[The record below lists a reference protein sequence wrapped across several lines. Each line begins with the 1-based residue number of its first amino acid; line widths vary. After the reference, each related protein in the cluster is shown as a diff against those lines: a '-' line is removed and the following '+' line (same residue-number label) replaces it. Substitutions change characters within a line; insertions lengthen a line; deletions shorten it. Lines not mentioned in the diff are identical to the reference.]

1 MKIRTVTTF
10 CNLSYPANP
19 EELEHFSGF
28 NERVKSALGESGFDV
43 QETRIAT
50 NFFEGARLNLDYE
63 DVLAWVVNV
72 QTVCSSLGVDFIS
85 LGTIKTGAKQSVY
98 LLIPEMIAQTE
109 TVSLSVS
116 LTQIDRAPSA
126 PAVKGAAR
134 AIRLLSEQTESGTGN
149 FRFGAIANCPGLVP
163 FFPSAYHDGGPPRFA
178 IGYES
183 GECLYEVCRKAPNA
197 EAAAVALSEEVEPK
211 FKEVERICEDLAWS
225 ERIDFVG
232 ADLSLNPGLLENE
245 SICLSVEKLAG
256 GELGCAGTLR
266 VVAMLVDSLRRTEI
280 KKCGYSGVFLPVLE
294 DYGLAQRSNEGKLS
308 LSLLLAISV
317 VCGAGLD
324 AVPLPGD
331 TTEEKLEAVLFD
343 LAAVSGRAG
352 KPLSARLL
360 LAPGKG
366 TGEKT
371 EFGLPFFIDCATIP
385 V

>member
-1 MKIRTVTTF
+1 MKVRTVSTF

-19 EELEHFSGF
+19 EELEHFSDF
-28 NERVKSALGESGFDV
+28 NKLVKKTLAENGTEV

-72 QTVCSSLGVDFIS
+72 QSICSGLGIDFVS
-85 LGTIKTGAKQSVY
+85 LGTIKPGVRQAIY
-98 LLIPEMIAQTE
+98 ALIPEIIAQTE

-116 LTQIDRAPSA
+116 ITQFDRAPSG
-126 PAVKGAAR
+126 PAIKETAKVM
-134 AIRLLSEQTESGTGN
+134 RLLSEETDLGVGN

-183 GECLYEVCRKAPNA
+183 GESLYEVAKKAPNTD
-197 EAAAVALSEEVEPK
+197 AAAVALLEEVVPK
-211 FKEVERICEDLAWS
+211 YREVERICEDLAWS

-232 ADLSLNPGLLENE
+232 ADLSFNPGLLENE
-245 SICLSVEKLAG
+245 SVCLSVEKLVE
-256 GELGCAGTLR
+256 GELGSAGTLK
-266 VVAMLVDSLRRTEI
+266 VAAMLVDALRKAEV
-280 KKCGYSGVFLPVLE
+280 KKCGYCGIFLPVLE
-294 DYGLAQRSNEGKLS
+294 DYGLAERANEGKLT
-308 LSLLLAISV
+308 LSLLLSISA

-331 TTEEKLEAVLFD
+331 IPESKLESILFD
-343 LAAVSGRAG
+343 LAALSGRAG

-360 LAPGKG
+360 PAPGKDA
-366 TGEKT
+366 GEKT

>member
-1 MKIRTVTTF
+1 VKIRTITTF

-19 EELEHFSGF
+19 DELEHFSDF
-28 NERVKSALGESGFDV
+28 NKLVKTTLIENGIEV

-72 QTVCSSLGVDFIS
+72 QTVCNSLGVDFVS
-85 LGTIKTGAKQSVY
+85 LGAIRPGVRQTVY
-98 LLIPEMIAQTE
+98 SLIPEMIAQTE

-116 LTQIDRAPSA
+116 LTQLDRAPSA
-126 PAVKGAAR
+126 PAIRGAAR
-134 AIRLLSEQTESGTGN
+134 AMKQLSEETELGTGN

-183 GECLYEVCRKAPNA
+183 GETLYDLCSKAPSI
-197 EAAAVALSEEVEPK
+197 EAASVALSEELGPK
-211 FKEVERICEDLAWS
+211 YREVERICEDLAWS

-232 ADLSLNPGLLENE
+232 ADLSLNPGLVEKE

-256 GELGCAGTLR
+256 GELGCAGTLK
-266 VVAMLVDSLRRTEI
+266 VVGMLVDALRRTEV
-280 KKCGYSGVFLPVLE
+280 KKCGYSGIFLPVLE
-294 DYGLAQRSNEGKLS
+294 DYGLAERSNERKLT
-308 LSLLLAISV
+308 LPLLLAISA

-324 AVPLPGD
+324 AVPLPGE
-331 TTEEKLEAVLFD
+331 TTEGKLESILFD
-343 LAAVSGRAG
+343 LAALSGRAG

-360 LAPGKG
+360 PAPGIG
-366 TGEKT
+366 PGEKT

>member
-19 EELEHFSGF
+19 EEVEHFSGF
-28 NERVKSALGESGFDV
+28 NKRVKSSLEQSGFEV

-63 DVLAWVVNV
+63 DILPWVVNV
-72 QTVCSSLGVDFIS
+72 QSVCNSLGVDFIS
-85 LGTIKTGAKQSVY
+85 LGTIKAGVRQAIYS
-98 LLIPEMIAQTE
+98 LIPEVIAQTE

-116 LTQIDRAPSA
+116 LTQFDRAPSA
-126 PAVKGAAR
+126 VAIKGAAR
-134 AIRLLSEQTESGTGN
+134 AMRLLSEQTELGTGN
-149 FRFGAIANCPGLVP
+149 FRFGAVANCPGLVP

-183 GECLYEVCRKAPNA
+183 GECLYEVCRKAPNV
-197 EAAAVALSEEVEPK
+197 EAASVTLSEEMEPK
-211 FKEVERICEDLAWS
+211 FREVERICEDLAWS

-232 ADLSLNPGLLENE
+232 ADLSLNPGLLEKE

-266 VVAMLVDSLRRTEI
+266 VVGMLVDALRRTEI

-294 DYGLAQRSNEGKLS
+294 DYGLAERANEGKLT
-308 LSLLLAISV
+308 LPILLAISV

-331 TTEEKLEAVLFD
+331 TTEEKLEAILFD
-343 LAAVSGRAG
+343 LAALSGRAG

-360 LAPGKG
+360 PAPGRG
-366 TGEKT
+366 SGEKT
-371 EFGLPFFIDCATIP
+371 QFGLPFFIDCATIP